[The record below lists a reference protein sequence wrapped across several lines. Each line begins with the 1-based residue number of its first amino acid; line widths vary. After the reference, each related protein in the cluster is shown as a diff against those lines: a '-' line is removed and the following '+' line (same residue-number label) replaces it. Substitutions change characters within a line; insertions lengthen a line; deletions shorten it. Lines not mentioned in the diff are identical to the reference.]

1 MRSEGTRICPTA
13 KRSGPSRADE
23 GWNYVQAYSRRL
35 LDSVILKPGEKE
47 HLMRD
52 LERFRASRSR
62 YLRLGVP
69 YHRGYLL
76 YGPPGTGKT
85 SLVSA
90 LGAKFGMSIYV
101 VNLTEF
107 NDRSLK
113 TAMNGVPED
122 SVILFEDIDC
132 MKAGN
137 RRPESNEWSEKRPS
151 SIVTE
156 KIDPAAGFA
165 VTLSG
170 LLNVL
175 DGFHAPEN
183 VVYVM
188 TTNKVEALDPAL
200 LRPGRIDYRLFM
212 GEAVESQRIELYRR
226 FFPEATEAEARD
238 FAQAHCAVLV
248 NPGTDGP

>member
-1 MRSEGTRICPTA
+1 
-13 KRSGPSRADE
+13 
-23 GWNYVQAYSRRL
+23 
-35 LDSVILKPGEKE
+35 
-47 HLMRD
+47 
-52 LERFRASRSR
+52 
-62 YLRLGVP
+62 VP

-90 LGAKFGMSIYV
+90 LAAKSGMSIYI
-101 VNLTEF
+101 VNLSEF
-107 NDRSLK
+107 NVRTLK
-113 TAMNGVPED
+113 TAMNEVPEN
-122 SVILFEDIDC
+122 SLILFEDIDC

-137 RRPESNEWSEKRPS
+137 RRDDLSELRERQHS
-151 SIVTE
+151 AAGTE
-156 KIDPAAGFA
+156 KTDVADRFG

-175 DGFHAPEN
+175 DGVHAPAN

-212 GEAVESQRIELYRR
+212 GEASESQRIELYLR
-226 FFPEATEAEARD
+226 FFPEATQADERE
-238 FAQAHCAVLV
+238 FAQAHRAETMAEFQGLLLALEQGWETLEPLLRESDRVGVSC
-248 NPGTDGP
+248 

>member
-1 MRSEGTRICPTA
+1 VF
-13 KRSGPSRADE
+13 DE
-23 GWNYVQAYSRRL
+23 GWNYVQAYSPRL

-47 HLMRD
+47 HLMQD
-52 LERFRASRSR
+52 MERFRASRAR
-62 YLRLGVP
+62 YRRLGVP

-113 TAMNGVPED
+113 TAMNDVPEN

-137 RRPESNEWSEKRPS
+137 RRPESNEWSKKQPS

-156 KIDPAAGFA
+156 RIDPAAGFA
-165 VTLSG
+165 ITLSG

-226 FFPEATEAEARD
+226 FFPEATEVEARD
-238 FAQAHCAVLV
+238 FAQAYCAETMAEFQGLLLVLEQGWEV
-248 NPGTDGP
+248 LEPESR